1 MIKLNITY
9 YLLLTTYYL
18 LPTTYYLLPF
28 LKITWFLF
36 KMTISFKKINLLI
49 PWFGGLVLIGIS
61 AIVTTNYLTSK
72 SDRASESI
80 ASQTVLVKSQNL
92 AVQIQANGMVQAIYT
107 NSLSPDEPGRI
118 AELKIEEGD
127 RVSQGQVIARMDSK
141 QLQAEINQYQASLQK
156 AQANLER
163 IKAGNRPQ
171 AKGAAIA
178 RVATA
183 QANVAVAQARLRRT
197 QDEKQRNQLL
207 VAQGAISENAF
218 NEFVTQEEEAQAN
231 LEAELARL
239 KEEQENEAEV
249 QQGSRIEEIAEA
261 EAEVAQAQAE
271 LALIQIKLDK
281 TTIRAPFAGIITRR
295 YAEIGDYVDSTTA
308 ASETEGATST
318 SIAELSS
325 GLEIEAKI
333 PEASIAK
340 IKLAQRVN
348 IQVDAYPNQIFTG
361 TARLIAPRAVK
372 ENNVTS
378 FRVKVSLTTG
388 QEKLQSGMNT
398 RLTFIDEPLKN
409 AIAIPLAAVITQ
421 ADGQTAVYLAEQETE
436 AKLQPI
442 KLGSTSGKIVQV
454 LQGLKEGDRIFVS
467 PPPGTEI
474 EGVDTVTF

>member
-1 MIKLNITY
+1 MIKSL
-9 YLLLTTYYL
+9 
-18 LPTTYYLLPF
+18 
-28 LKITWFLF
+28 
-36 KMTISFKKINLLI
+36 SFKKANLIIPLI
-49 PWFGGLVLIGIS
+49 SGLIIVGLG
-61 AIVTTNYLTSK
+61 AIAIPNYWSTK
-72 SDRASESI
+72 KERASQLI
-80 ASQTVLVKSQNL
+80 ASQTVLVKSQDL
-92 AVQIQANGMVQAIYT
+92 TVQIQANGTVQAMRTT
-107 NSLSPDEPGRI
+107 NFSPEEPGRI
-118 AELKIEEGD
+118 SELYIKEGD
-127 RVSQGQVIARMDSK
+127 RIVQGQVIARMSNE
-141 QLQAEINQYQASLQK
+141 QLQAEINQYQAAVQK
-156 AQANLER
+156 AQANLAQV
-163 IKAGNRPQ
+163 KAGNRPQ
-171 AKGAAIA
+171 AQGAALA

-207 VAQGAISENAF
+207 VAQGAISQNAF
-218 NEFVTQEEEAQAN
+218 NEFVTKEEEAKAN

-239 KEEQENEAEV
+239 REEQENQAEV
-249 QQGSRIEEIAEA
+249 QQGSRIEEIAQA
-261 EAEVAQAQAE
+261 EAEVAQARAE

-295 YAEIGDYVDSTTA
+295 YAEVGDYVDSTTA

-340 IKLAQRVN
+340 VKLAQRVN
-348 IQVDAYPNQIFTG
+348 IQVDAYPNQTFTG
-361 TARLIAPRAVK
+361 TANLIAPRAVK

-409 AIAIPLAAVITQ
+409 VIAIPLAAVITQ
-421 ADGQTAVYLAEQETE
+421 PDGQTAVYLAEQETE

-442 KLGSTSGKIVQV
+442 KLGSVSGKLVQV
-454 LQGLKEGDRIFVS
+454 LQGLPEGDRIFVS